1 MKPGDLRHDVAPA
14 ARPAVVARAS
24 AATRWLSGEDLTAL
38 ALFVITALLIAGS
51 GWISPGLGS
60 WSQAR
65 AILVLS
71 TFVMVVGFGQQ
82 TVILIGGLDLSIPAM
97 LTLGATLMFS
107 YVGGAPLALV
117 WGVPLVL
124 LVTGAIGAVSGT
136 FIALLRVPPFI
147 MTLAM
152 GIILSSALLG
162 ITGGAPQGVAS
173 RPLVRLFTGDWLG
186 APPVVYLMAGLTA
199 LVVVMQRCTAF
210 GRMLYAIGSS
220 PAAAHIAGLPVAR
233 VTILCYAISGASAGF
248 AGILMVGFS
257 EGATLNSGD
266 DILIPSVAA
275 VVVGGTSILGGRGTY
290 LGVVGGALLLATFST
305 MISALGLGAGWRA
318 VIYGSVILLAL
329 LTLQEDSRRLW
340 SIRLRS
346 ILGAARS
353 ANVSK
358 SSNHPGGNS

>member
-1 MKPGDLRHDVAPA
+1 MNPVDLRRNDPNAPERPGNGHDGAG
-14 ARPAVVARAS
+14 
-24 AATRWLSGEDLTAL
+24 TRWLSREDLTAL
-38 ALFVITALLIAGS
+38 ALFAVTGLLIVAS

-71 TFVMVVGFGQQ
+71 TFVMVVGIGQQ
-82 TVILIGGLDLSIPAM
+82 TVILTGGLDLSIPAT
-97 LTLGATLMFS
+97 LTLGAVLMFS
-107 YVGGAPLALV
+107 YVGGSSVALI

-124 LVTGAIGAVSGT
+124 FVTGAIGAVSGL

-162 ITGGAPQGVAS
+162 ITGGSPQGLAS
-173 RPLVRLFTGDWLG
+173 RPLVGLFTASWLG
-186 APPVVYLMAGLTA
+186 APPIIYVMAGLTG
-199 LVVVMQRCTAF
+199 LVLLMQRRTAF
-210 GRMLYAIGSS
+210 GRMLYAIGTS
-220 PAAAHIAGLPVAR
+220 PDAAHIAGLPVKR
-233 VTILCYAISGASAGF
+233 VTVLCYAISGATAGF

-266 DILIPSVAA
+266 DVLIPSVAA

-329 LTLQEDSRRLW
+329 LILQQDSRLW
-340 SIRLRS
+340 SIRPRRAF
-346 ILGAARS
+346 GATAADDVNEFSTRT
-353 ANVSK
+353 
-358 SSNHPGGNS
+358 GGPAS